1 MAITVI
7 GFNRLSV
14 PAQIERTR
22 LIVTNMTGNASFSAP
37 NPALVTI
44 TTAVDA
50 LEVAYNESRGRDK
63 VKMALM
69 RIRQKELLN
78 LISSLAGYVQSTSE
92 GDEAII
98 LSSGFSVRKTPQPV
112 GPVTAPKDL
121 EVEQGTVTNSL
132 LARWKS
138 VTGGVAYVVEISS
151 DASPEDK
158 TFNPIGVTTKG
169 RFQVDNLNSGEK
181 YWIRV
186 AAIGKEGVGPFSD
199 PYRQRVI

>member
-7 GFNRLSV
+7 GFNGLSV

-22 LIVTNMTGNASFSAP
+22 LIVTNMTGNANFATP
-37 NPALVTI
+37 NPALATI

-63 VKMALM
+63 VKVALM
-69 RIRQKELLN
+69 RIRQKELLK
-78 LISSLAGYVQSTSE
+78 LMRSLAGYVQSTSE

-98 LSSGFSVRKTPQPV
+98 LSSGFSVRKPRQPL
-112 GPVTAPKDL
+112 GPVTAPRDL
-121 EVEQGTVTNSL
+121 EVEQGTQTNSL

-138 VTGGVAYVVEISS
+138 VTGGVAYVVEVSRDQVPEAKS
-151 DASPEDK
+151 FSPV
-158 TFNPIGVTTKG
+158 GVTTKG
-169 RFQVDNLNSGEK
+169 RFQIEDLLSGEL

-199 PYRQRVI
+199 PYRQRVM